1 MAQCDKA
8 ETNYVIKGMPHFD
21 IFDKDLLN
29 LLSAISSLP
38 L

>member
-8 ETNYVIKGMPHFD
+8 ETNYVIKGFD

-29 LLSAISSLP
+29 LLSAISSVP